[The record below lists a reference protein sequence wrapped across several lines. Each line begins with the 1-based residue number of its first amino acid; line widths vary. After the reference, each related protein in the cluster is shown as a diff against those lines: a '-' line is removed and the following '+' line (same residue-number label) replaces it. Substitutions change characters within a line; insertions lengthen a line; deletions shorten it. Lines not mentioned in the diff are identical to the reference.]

1 MAETQAE
8 QQSDDERV
16 RLVDAACDTWIRRLV
31 DHSRNNTLLFFRPLK
46 IGTLSFNEG
55 ELIERLLSG
64 VRVTQ
69 EQIAVS
75 QTREGADRDEAEK
88 VKTETRRK
96 LISIQRKALSNSE
109 ERGLDT
115 LYLAAGF
122 AKWPA
127 SDGGRPYCA
136 PALLLPAKIEQ
147 RGQGGALSLQLVGEP
162 QANIVLHY
170 VLEQN
175 HRLDID
181 PDELIAASSS
191 ESDEGWQA
199 NPEAAFQFLEEEAQ
213 SVEGFE
219 IQRTYALGNFQF
231 AKMAIVEDLR
241 KHREELIAHP
251 IVAAIANHAPSR
263 DALGSVGQEVEQST
277 LDQTP
282 ASDEHLVLDADS
294 SQQAAIATICTGR
307 SGVIQGPPGTGKSQT
322 IANLIG
328 ELVGRGKR
336 ILFVAE
342 KRAALDAVLKRLQ
355 AVGLGHLALDLHG
368 ASISRKEVMGKI
380 RDTLQAIQDSTPPA
394 IGDGIAQL
402 EERRKRLNDH
412 AERVNTK
419 RSPLEK
425 SFIELQGELLAS
437 SSSAESTVRL
447 KDADLAEIAP
457 KISNFRE
464 LIREAASHDDLFLG
478 TSESVWNEARV
489 ENGEDVRQILL
500 EIREAVSSTVP
511 GLRSASRDL
520 ARDLGIEAPDEF
532 RECARVAELLQA
544 VESIS
549 ERFALGIFE
558 EPTLVSGAEAIE
570 AAAASWWQ
578 ALLKFM
584 FSSEFRSARRLFLEH
599 RNEPATLS
607 VLKKE
612 ATEACDI
619 KSEWEALGSKIEV
632 PAILDSA
639 ESYVQAAVKALD
651 ERKAIE
657 SVISPTGDETASSFL
672 KTLERALR
680 EESFARALPRI
691 YEIRAELDEVGLAGF
706 VDELRRNPCDD
717 WVGRFD
723 FIVYRTALDGALAQD
738 PELAAFQGRYHGQQV
753 EEFRNLDRR
762 HLGVSADIVKRYH
775 GETAIEAMN
784 AHPEERDLV
793 KREATKRSR
802 HISLR
807 RLLAQAPHVLTRIAP
822 CWVASPLSVS
832 QLLDGGA
839 KHFDVVVF
847 DEASQVLPED
857 AVTAIMRGEQ
867 IVVAGDQHQLPP
879 TTFFAG
885 IADDDEDEDDQVSGF
900 ESLLDNLSSFLPNWL
915 LKWHYRSQDERL
927 IAFSNGQ
934 IYDSRL
940 ITFPGTLGDGV
951 ISHIEIPFDAKLSL
965 QEESSSREVE
975 KVVEL
980 VISHAEENVGL
991 PEGEQKSLGVITMGV
1006 KHANRVQAAI
1016 DRAIEARGD
1025 LWDYFSTEK
1034 TERFFVKNLET
1045 VQGDE
1050 RDAIILSIGYGKT
1063 GEGDLP
1069 HRFGPL
1075 TQDVGYRRLN
1085 VAVTRAK
1092 SKMTVVSS
1100 FSHRDVDLN
1109 RSGSRGVRLL
1119 KAYLEHA
1126 ENKGQGLRL
1135 SGGATG
1141 VPLNSFEADIKNA
1154 LELQGVPVIP
1164 QYGASRYRI
1173 DLVATDPED
1182 SNRPILAIE
1191 CDGASYHSSA
1201 TARERDR
1208 LRQEHLMRLGW
1219 RFHRIWSTDWFNH
1232 REDEIRRAVESYNH
1246 AVTRREENP
1255 EPTDD
1260 YTSREGGVSQD
1271 GNGRGPAPSLP
1282 ERGNIQDYTEFE
1294 LTRLAQWAMSDSRLR
1309 TDEEL
1314 FEDMFAHLPFTKRG
1328 ARIRSRLQS
1337 AIDRAKR
1344 MAREAS

>member
-1 MAETQAE
+1 MVEGQTE
-8 QQSDDERV
+8 QLSKDERA
-16 RLVDAACDTWIRRLV
+16 RLVNAACETWIRRLV
-31 DHSRNNTLLFFRPLK
+31 DHSRNNTLLFFRQLTV
-46 IGTLSFNEG
+46 GTLDIAQD
-55 ELIERLLSG
+55 ELVRTLLAG
-64 VRVTQ
+64 GRTALQ
-69 EQIAVS
+69 QIAAA
-75 QTREGADRDEAEK
+75 QTSEDADRDEAEK
-88 VKTETRRK
+88 VRTEVRRK
-96 LISIQRKALSNSE
+96 LVSIQRKALSNSE

-122 AKWPA
+122 ATWPA

-175 HRLDID
+175 HHLTID
-181 PDELIAASSS
+181 PEALIDASSS
-191 ESDEGWQA
+191 ESDEGWKT
-199 NPEAAFQFLEEEAQ
+199 NPEAAFQFLEREAE

-219 IQRTYALGNFQF
+219 IQRSYALGNFQF

-241 KHREELIAHP
+241 KHREELVAHP

-263 DALGSVGQEVEQST
+263 EALGSIGAEIEPAS
-277 LDQTP
+277 LDQTA

-368 ASISRKEVMGKI
+368 ASISRKEVMGRI
-380 RDTLQAIQDSTPPA
+380 RETLQAIQDSTPPA
-394 IGDGIAQL
+394 IGDGIEQL
-402 EERRKRLNDH
+402 EERRKRLNEH
-412 AERVNTK
+412 AERVNKK
-419 RSPLEK
+419 RSPLDK
-425 SFIELQGELLAS
+425 SFIELQGELLVS

-457 KISNFRE
+457 KISTFRE
-464 LIREAASHDDLFLG
+464 LIREAASHGGLFLG

-500 EIREAVSSTVP
+500 QIREAVSSTIP
-511 GLRSASRDL
+511 SLRSASRAL

-532 RECARVAELLQA
+532 QECGQIAELLQS

-549 ERFALGIFE
+549 KRFGLGLFG
-558 EPTLVSGAEAIE
+558 EPTLRKGADEIR

-578 ALLKFM
+578 TLLKFL
-584 FSSEFRSARRLFLEH
+584 FSSEFRSARRMFLEH
-599 RNEPATLS
+599 RHESTTLS
-607 VLKKE
+607 VLGEE

-619 KSEWEALGSKIEV
+619 QSEWEALASKIEV

-639 ESYVQAAVKALD
+639 ESFVQVAVSALD

-672 KTLERALR
+672 ETLERALR

-691 YEIRAELDEVGLAGF
+691 YEIRAELDEVGLSGF
-706 VDELRRNPCDD
+706 VDDLRRNPCDD
-717 WVGRFD
+717 WVGRLD
-723 FIVYRTALDGALAQD
+723 FIVYRTALDSALAHD
-738 PELAAFQGRYHGQQV
+738 PELAAFQGSYHGQQV
-753 EEFRNLDRR
+753 EEFGNLDRR

-784 AHPEERDLV
+784 AHPEQRDLV
-793 KREATKRSR
+793 RREATKRSR

-867 IVVAGDQHQLPP
+867 VVVAGDQHQLPP

-915 LKWHYRSQDERL
+915 LEWHYRSQDERL

-951 ISHIEIPFDAKLSL
+951 ISHIEIPFDARLAL

-991 PEGEQKSLGVITMGV
+991 PEVEQKSLGVITMGV
-1006 KHANRVQAAI
+1006 KHANRVQAAV
-1016 DRAIEARGD
+1016 DRALEARGD

-1034 TERFFVKNLET
+1034 AERFFVKNLET

-1119 KAYLEHA
+1119 KAYLDYA
-1126 ENKGQGLRL
+1126 ENGGQGLKL

-1154 LELQGVPVIP
+1154 LELQGVSVIP

-1173 DLVATDPED
+1173 DLVAIDPDD
-1182 SNRPILAIE
+1182 SDRPILAIE

-1232 REDEIRRAVESYNH
+1232 REDEINRAVEAYNH
-1246 AVTRREENP
+1246 ALTRRDEFT
-1255 EPTDD
+1255 EPSEAAPHLDT
-1260 YTSREGGVSQD
+1260 GSQQD
-1271 GNGRGPAPSLP
+1271 NGRDPAPSLP
-1282 ERGNIQDYTEFE
+1282 RRGSIQEYTEFE

-1314 FEDMFAHLPFTKRG
+1314 IEDMFAQLPFARRG
-1328 ARIRSRLQS
+1328 TRIRSRLQS